1 MNPIQRDVYL
11 NRLIDRRENG
21 SIKVITGIRR
31 CGKSYLLFKL
41 YFDYLLKSGVEP
53 SHIVTVPLDDEE
65 YEELRDGKKLSAYIK
80 QKITD
85 DSMWYVF
92 LDEVQLCQNFEGVL
106 NGLNRLGN
114 LDIYVTGSNSK
125 FLSTDVLT
133 EFRGRGDEVR
143 VYPLSFAEYVSAY
156 PGDLYDAWNDYFTYG
171 GLPLILTR
179 KTDELKSKYLTDLCK
194 ELYLKDIE
202 DRHEL
207 YGDNVMETLVNILA
221 SSVGSLTNPSKLAR
235 TFGSNGISV
244 SDKTIGSY
252 INYLLDAFF
261 IQKAERYDIKGKKYI
276 ASPFKYYFTDVGLR
290 NAQLNFRQQEENH
303 IMENIIFNELL
314 IRGFNVDVG
323 VVEHSVRDENG
334 SIVRKK
340 LEVDFVCNRGNQRYY
355 IQSAFAIPDREKM
368 EQEQN
373 SLVRIGDSFKKIIVV
388 KERVKLWRNENGIV
402 IMNIMDFLLKPNSLE
417 L

>member
-85 DSMWYVF
+85 DSMWYIF

-323 VVEHSVRDENG
+323 VVEHSVRDETG

-373 SLVRIGDSFKKIIVV
+373 SLVRIGDSFKKIIIV

-402 IMNIMDFLLKPNSLE
+402 IMSIMDFLLKPNSLE

>member
-125 FLSTDVLT
+125 FLSIDVLT

-207 YGDNVMETLVNILA
+207 YGDNVMETLVKILA

-323 VVEHSVRDENG
+323 VVEHSVRDETG

>member
-373 SLVRIGDSFKKIIVV
+373 SLVRIGDSFKKIIIV

-402 IMNIMDFLLKPNSLE
+402 IMSIMDFLLKPNSLE